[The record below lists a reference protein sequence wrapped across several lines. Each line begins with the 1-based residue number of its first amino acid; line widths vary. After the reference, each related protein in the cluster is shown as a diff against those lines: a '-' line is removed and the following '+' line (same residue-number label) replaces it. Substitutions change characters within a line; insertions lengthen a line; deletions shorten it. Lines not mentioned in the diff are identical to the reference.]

1 LSQFLFLHFLQKDK
15 FLSNQTIQLNQELY
29 EYLLSVSLR
38 ESQLLK
44 DLRVATAVLSGA
56 NMQIA
61 PEQGQFMALLVKII
75 GAKRLIEIG
84 TYTGYSALVC
94 ALALSDDGKIIAID
108 SDSASTS
115 IAQDFWQQ
123 AKVDHLIE
131 LRIGDAQDI
140 LQSLLHK
147 NSLKGAIDFV
157 FIDADKIKYPIYYE
171 LSLELIRKNG
181 VILFDNV
188 LWGGAVVDEKN
199 QDRNT
204 IAIRNLNA
212 HLLNDPRV
220 DISMVPIGDGLTIA
234 RKK

>member
-1 LSQFLFLHFLQKDK
+1 M
-15 FLSNQTIQLNQELY
+15 SNQTIQLNQELY

-38 ESQLLK
+38 ESQVLK
-44 DLRVATAVLSGA
+44 NLRVATAALSGA

-84 TYTGYSALVC
+84 TYTGYSTLVC
-94 ALALSDDGKIIAID
+94 ALALSDGKIIAID

-123 AKVDHLIE
+123 AKVNHLIE

-147 NSLKGAIDFV
+147 NSLKGSIDFV
-157 FIDADKIKYPIYYE
+157 FIDADKINYPIYYE

-181 VILFDNV
+181 IILFDNV

-204 IAIRNLNA
+204 TAIRNLNL
-212 HLLNDPRV
+212 HLLDDPRV
-220 DISMVPIGDGLTIA
+220 DISLVPIGDGLTIA